1 MELTLLIEKLT
12 LFGLTRQEANIY
24 ITLFT
29 EGALTGYEV
38 SKITGISRSNVY
50 SSLAGLVEKG
60 ASYVSEGVS
69 AKYIVVDVN
78 EFCENRIRTLQKEKK
93 VISDNLPRKKEI
105 ADGYITIAGYQ
116 NIMDKTINM
125 IQQSERRIYLSI
137 FSGVLDLILPYI
149 LECIAKEIKV
159 VLITDKEVEIPKA
172 LIYYYEIKDRQIQLI
187 TDSKYVLTG
196 EIDETCLYSGQR
208 NFVNVFKQSLSN
220 TIKLI
225 ELTRGDKK

>member
-1 MELTLLIEKLT
+1 MKQTLLVEKLI

-29 EGALTGYEV
+29 EGTLTGYEV

-60 ASYVSEGVS
+60 AAY
-69 AKYIVVDVN
+69 VN
-78 EFCENRIRTLQKEKK
+78 EGGAVKYVAVEMEEFCGNRIRILQREKK
-93 VISDNLPRKKEI
+93 VIGENLPIKKEI

-116 NIMDKTINM
+116 NIMDKIINM
-125 IQQSERRIYLSI
+125 IQQSKQRIYLSVS
-137 FSGVLDLILPYI
+137 SGILNLILP
-149 LECIAKEIKV
+149 EIMESIEREKKV
-159 VLITDKEVEIPKA
+159 VLITDKEVELPKA
-172 LIYYYEIKDRQIQLI
+172 LIYYHEIPDNQIQLI
-187 TDSKYVLTG
+187 VDSKYVLTG
-196 EIDETCLYSGQR
+196 ELNETCLYSGQN

-225 ELTRGDKK
+225 ALTRGEKK